1 MGRHG
6 VIVLSTFAS
15 QQGRTQGGQDCM
27 SSLCLSGF
35 SPGCLPQ
42 SKDVRL
48 IGDLKPTMGVK

>member
-48 IGDLKPTMGVK
+48 IGDLKPAKV